1 VKHGYLH
8 QIRMVSGGWDN
19 CFSLLRSLVSRDL
32 INLCLIWK
40 VPFHFF
46 IALDSGPYPP
56 GLKFWRSCFLA
67 MFLLGIFSGVF
78 LCIVG
83 LRLCQHHHFWIID
96 SRWSTNRS
104 TGWEGPLVFLLK
116 VWSHLLEGMG
126 FYTTGSPESVCET
139 FMDMNNPTRDEPMH
153 KKVMA
158 KFLEDTNQGT
168 PSQGD
173 SCAFP
178 FFGNI
183 GAPLMATLNIPG
195 LNVGLPVWLW
205 TTLNV

>member
-1 VKHGYLH
+1 VEVRVTTSHSFIH
-8 QIRMVSGGWDN
+8 WFM
-19 CFSLLRSLVSRDL
+19 DL
-32 INLCLIWK
+32 INPCLHIWK

-56 GLKFWRSCFLA
+56 GLKFWRSCLFV

-83 LRLCQHHHFWIID
+83 LRLCQYHHFWIID
-96 SRWSTNRS
+96 SRWSTNHSIGR
-104 TGWEGPLVFLLK
+104 EGPLVFLLK
-116 VWSHLLEGMG
+116 AWSHLLEGMG

-139 FMDMNNPTRDEPMH
+139 FMDMNNPTRDEPVH

-178 FFGNI
+178 FLWKHWC
-183 GAPLMATLNIPG
+183 PLDG
-195 LNVGLPVWLW
+195 HFEHSWVECR
-205 TTLNV
+205 TTSLVVDHSECPECS

>member
-1 VKHGYLH
+1 
-8 QIRMVSGGWDN
+8 
-19 CFSLLRSLVSRDL
+19 
-32 INLCLIWK
+32 
-40 VPFHFF
+40 
-46 IALDSGPYPP
+46 
-56 GLKFWRSCFLA
+56 

-83 LRLCQHHHFWIID
+83 LRLCLYHHFWIID
-96 SRWSTNRS
+96 SRWSTNHS
-104 TGWEGPLVFLLK
+104 IGQEGPLVFLLK

-139 FMDMNNPTRDEPMH
+139 FSDMNNPTRDEPMH
-153 KKVMA
+153 KNVMA
-158 KFLEDTNQGT
+158 KVLEDTNQGT

-178 FFGNI
+178 FFGNV

-195 LNVGLPVWLW
+195 LNVGLSVWLW
-205 TTLNV
+205 TTLNVLNSLDASQISTLCHGHQMDVDPLPSMLDEVYSSSFSLF